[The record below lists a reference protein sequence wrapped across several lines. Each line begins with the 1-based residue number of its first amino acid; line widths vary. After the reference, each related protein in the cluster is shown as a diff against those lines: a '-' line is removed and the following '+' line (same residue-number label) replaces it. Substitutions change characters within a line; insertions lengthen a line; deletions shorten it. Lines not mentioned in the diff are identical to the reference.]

1 MYLFML
7 QKVGENNSQ
16 LFKRFNS
23 RIFSSHQIVIAF
35 SFFSLPQLPLL
46 LPILI
51 SFSKT
56 QANKKP
62 KANIHE
68 EHQGA
73 WMREAG
79 DSLDL
84 IHFPSRSQFSLPSP
98 GEEWRISNLTPSFR
112 RLEMQFL
119 ALWQIPLEQS
129 QQHAPRIHYNGIF
142 NSIGITYKFKEKYIL
157 GNGEHN
163 KSYKFTSVE
172 LGKFTAFFFQRK
184 EYMLMEG
191 P

>member
-7 QKVGENNSQ
+7 QKGENNSQ

-35 SFFSLPQLPLL
+35 SFFSLPQLLLL

-68 EHQGA
+68 EQQGA

-84 IHFPSRSQFSLPSP
+84 THFPSRSRSFPFPVLERN
-98 GEEWRISNLTPSFR
+98 GESAIWPPVSVDWKCNFWLCDKFYWNKANSMPHGFTIMGFLT
-112 RLEMQFL
+112 LL
-119 ALWQIPLEQS
+119 AL
-129 QQHAPRIHYNGIF
+129 RI
-142 NSIGITYKFKEKYIL
+142 NSR
-157 GNGEHN
+157 
-163 KSYKFTSVE
+163 KSTS
-172 LGKFTAFFFQRK
+172 
-184 EYMLMEG
+184 
-191 P
+191 